1 MYSSSCSCPT
11 NFSFGHSPFHYT
23 PFNSSPL
30 PFYPPS
36 QNFFITEADVD
47 EDDEE
52 EEEDEV
58 EEGWEQHKAN
68 RENEKGPSARDIE
81 NERRLASDLD
91 GVDEEQ
97 IEQYYRYYSRT
108 PSIAHF
114 MRLVFV
120 MPFNKVFL
128 FCQYTCR

>member
-1 MYSSSCSCPT
+1 M
-11 NFSFGHSPFHYT
+11 
-23 PFNSSPL
+23 
-30 PFYPPS
+30 
-36 QNFFITEADVD
+36 D

-108 PSIAHF
+108 PLERP
-114 MRLVFV
+114 RLNLMKEFHL
-120 MPFNKVFL
+120 KGIQYWFL
-128 FCQYTCR
+128 

>member
-1 MYSSSCSCPT
+1 MIV
-11 NFSFGHSPFHYT
+11 SFLSLDHERKKLMVPF
-23 PFNSSPL
+23 F
-30 PFYPPS
+30 
-36 QNFFITEADVD
+36 QNFFLTEADVD
-47 EDDEE
+47 EDDED

-97 IEQYYRYYSRT
+97 IEEYYRWGDW
-108 PSIAHF
+108 
-114 MRLVFV
+114 
-120 MPFNKVFL
+120 
-128 FCQYTCR
+128 